1 MVPDVSIIIPVFNDP
16 GYLAEA
22 LASVLA
28 QTLGSWEAVVVDDG
42 STTGGAAAVVASVG
56 DARLRLLRH
65 DENRGLAAARNT
77 GIRAASSDLL
87 VTLDADDQLEPGYL
101 AAVVEALGP
110 GSPYNCAFTDFVV
123 FGAREDRIPNR
134 VRSDLSTL
142 LRHQWIPGPGSAFRR
157 SLWELAGG
165 YCEAPE
171 LRAGN
176 EDRDFW
182 VAALGVGLRPVH
194 IPEPLYRYR
203 VGHASMMTRLAPVVW
218 KTHVAIHARHRDLY
232 ERHGAGP
239 AFLADGYLTS
249 AEAVRTAG
257 RRREAMAL
265 ALRGIRHQPLRFEGF
280 GIIGRALLPGP
291 LHTSLRFLRRR
302 LARGK
307 AT

>member
-16 GYLAEA
+16 GYLAES

-28 QTLGSWEAVVVDDG
+28 QTLGSWEAIVVDDG
-42 STTGGAAAVVASVG
+42 SATGGAAAVVATLG
-56 DARLRLLRH
+56 DSRFRLLRH
-65 DENRGLAAARNT
+65 GENRGLAAARNT
-77 GIRAASSDLL
+77 GIRGAGSDLL
-87 VTLDADDQLEPGYL
+87 VTLDADDQLDPRYL
-101 AAVVEALGP
+101 QAVVDALGP
-110 GSPYNCAFTDFVV
+110 GSPYNCAFTDFAV
-123 FGAREDRIPNR
+123 FGAREDRIANH

-142 LRHQWIPGPGSAFRR
+142 LRYQWIPGPGSAFRR
-157 SLWELAGG
+157 SLWERAGG

-203 VGHASMMTRLAPVVW
+203 VGHASMMTRLGPVAW
-218 KTHVAIHARHRDLY
+218 KTHEAIHARHRDLY

-249 AEAVRTAG
+249 AEAVRVAG
-257 RRREAMAL
+257 RRREATSL
-265 ALRGIRHQPLRFEGF
+265 ALRGIRQQPLRFEGF
-280 GIIGRALLPGP
+280 GIIGRALLPGHV
-291 LHTSLRFLRRR
+291 HTGLRILRQR

-307 AT
+307 AA